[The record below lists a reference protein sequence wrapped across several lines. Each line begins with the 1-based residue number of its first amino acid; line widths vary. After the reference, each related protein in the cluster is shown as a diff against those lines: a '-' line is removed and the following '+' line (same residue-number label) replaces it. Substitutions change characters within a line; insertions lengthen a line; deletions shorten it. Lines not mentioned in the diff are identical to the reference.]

1 MLEETVRKNS
11 HPVFG
16 DKTKFLQAMQAL
28 SEMESV
34 GDYKDPKKILANQ
47 KNMSRVKELVS
58 DDLYGETAAGKY
70 MKKRYT

>member
-1 MLEETVRKNS
+1 MLEATINKNKGKN
-11 HPVFG
+11 G

-34 GDYKDPKKILANQ
+34 GDYRDPGKILSDQ
-47 KNMSRVKELVS
+47 KNMTQVKKLVS
-58 DDLYGETAAGKY
+58 NDLYGETAAGKF